1 MGGIVGIPP
10 PDIYAGLLAQNRVL
24 LKRFSVNAGEELSP
38 QRCLEAQFSA
48 DMTPTFRASW

>member
-10 PDIYAGLLAQNRVL
+10 PDIYAGLLAQNRV